1 MQAERATRSTR
12 KALSDVIYHWISVNW
27 GTLKNQVLGRTHK
40 QRELSETTEI
50 QFINYVSPD
59 TGSSFDG
66 GGGSF
71 AMWTHTNVWR
81 AAMMHP

>member
-1 MQAERATRSTR
+1 MAGQRELHAAHARP
-12 KALSDVIYHWISVNW
+12 SDVIYHWISVNW
-27 GTLKNQVLGRTHK
+27 GTLKKHK

-66 GGGSF
+66 GGGSS
-71 AMWTHTNVWR
+71 
-81 AAMMHP
+81 